1 MENFKLKL
9 FITKIHQTFI
19 KFYSSKKKSVSPVK
33 NHETSRDPL
42 EDKILTEEKSEVL
55 INFLKNNFQH
65 DTVSNEIF
73 RLQNLLNEVFG
84 LVASHIQEKEIEFV
98 FDIDKSMPIEIVG
111 DTLFIEKVLHH
122 LLTSILMQSHNTT
135 LTVTFHYDTQPDKIC
150 IEIQN
155 SDTIDQKT
163 SDSIKG
169 IEHSLSERGGSFSIK
184 ENGYLIELPFLRNE
198 LYTASY
204 FTLPDSVKG
213 QKVLFFE
220 DNPATVK
227 SVRKAFEGFGLT
239 VENKSTDM
247 LCQMTDFMPY
257 DIIIVDSQLLTPMC
271 LKHIEEVKYKKPLHL
286 ISLAMLHE
294 KKDRRFK
301 TNPLIEKYLYKPL
314 SLHSIFGI
322 LYEIYVKNIDKY
334 DTAASKEEVETPEVK
349 FIEEVKNITQESFQD
364 FNHAHVLI
372 VDDNVINQKI
382 IVHMLSKS
390 NIKVSLAD
398 NGKEALDVLHEHGSD
413 IDIILMDI
421 NMPVMDGYQATK
433 KLRTNHRY
441 DSLPVVIVSTLGFR
455 NEIDEMYLAGANAH
469 LRKPF
474 KAGELYGALFMFLIE
489 SNPDKS
495 NKVSAATYQE
505 NSGIL
510 DIQQGLASTKNIFA
524 YYDLLREDLLSL
536 SDSDHK
542 IKKYII
548 QKDFLTLKAYCRQL
562 LEESRSIGA
571 ISLEEVLSEM
581 YILLT
586 KNEEQYLPKYIK
598 LYHDEWLRTKRHIE
612 LYLKSVNMF

>member
-1 MENFKLKL
+1 
-9 FITKIHQTFI
+9 
-19 KFYSSKKKSVSPVK
+19 
-33 NHETSRDPL
+33 
-42 EDKILTEEKSEVL
+42 
-55 INFLKNNFQH
+55 
-65 DTVSNEIF
+65 
-73 RLQNLLNEVFG
+73 
-84 LVASHIQEKEIEFV
+84 
-98 FDIDKSMPIEIVG
+98 
-111 DTLFIEKVLHH
+111 
-122 LLTSILMQSHNTT
+122 
-135 LTVTFHYDTQPDKIC
+135 
-150 IEIQN
+150 
-155 SDTIDQKT
+155 
-163 SDSIKG
+163 
-169 IEHSLSERGGSFSIK
+169 
-184 ENGYLIELPFLRNE
+184 
-198 LYTASY
+198 
-204 FTLPDSVKG
+204 
-213 QKVLFFE
+213 
-220 DNPATVK
+220 
-227 SVRKAFEGFGLT
+227 
-239 VENKSTDM
+239 
-247 LCQMTDFMPY
+247 
-257 DIIIVDSQLLTPMC
+257 
-271 LKHIEEVKYKKPLHL
+271 
-286 ISLAMLHE
+286 
-294 KKDRRFK
+294 
-301 TNPLIEKYLYKPL
+301 
-314 SLHSIFGI
+314 
-322 LYEIYVKNIDKY
+322 
-334 DTAASKEEVETPEVK
+334 
-349 FIEEVKNITQESFQD
+349 
-364 FNHAHVLI
+364 AHVLI
-372 VDDNVINQKI
+372 VDDNMINQKI